1 MSDHINKSLWY
12 IYMSILWETWWESQW
27 DSDFKMISQTLQTGC
42 SSSLYLHKLQ
52 EKKNFILN
60 TKEKKKKNFIMNRI
74 IRIMYL
80 NKNTQTRHSKSNIK
94 CIVWASKKNIYIYIY
109 ILAPI
114 WENDPNSKLVHNEN
128 YNVGFRKKKNN
139 IKIIRVLKNLIEAHL
154 TRGESMRFS
163 FFFAFNFGRNT
174 AFYLACASIPISGFC
189 NQLID

>member
-52 EKKNFILN
+52 EKTNFILN
-60 TKEKKKKNFIMNRI
+60 TKEKKKKKNFIMNRI

-94 CIVWASKKNIYIYIY
+94 CIVWASKKIYIY

-128 YNVGFRKKKNN
+128 YNVGFRKKNNN
-139 IKIIRVLKNLIEAHL
+139 IKIIRVLKNLIDANL
-154 TRGESMRFS
+154 TRGESMRF
-163 FFFAFNFGRNT
+163 FFLLCVQFRLKHCLLPRLRVHSN
-174 AFYLACASIPISGFC
+174 
-189 NQLID
+189 